1 MSKVSV
7 IIPIY
12 NGERYLKDCLDS
24 VLSQT
29 LRDIEVLC
37 INDGSTDNSL
47 TILDKYKEI
56 DNRIK
61 IINQDNMGMAVARNK
76 AMVMANSE
84 FICFMDADDLYPSN
98 DTLEILYKHAIKQGA
113 KICGGSMRQFDE
125 SGSWE
130 NFEGVYKK
138 YSFNEFKWIDFKDYQ
153 FNYGY
158 QRFIFNRKMLIDNE
172 IFFPL
177 YKRYQDPPFFTEAML
192 QAKRFYAIPV
202 VTYCYRLG
210 HQSNPLD
217 WPIDKFTD
225 MIRGWLENLEISS
238 REGLAELHYLVLN
251 QVEDNY
257 TAEALVKNL
266 EDDEVQSLLIKL
278 NASIDIDLLREVAPT
293 EYESENYIL
302 RVFHDNIA
310 VVKSLQN
317 QLIEYNALQDKLH
330 DIEFRYNEMENSVS
344 FRCGRMITY
353 IPRLIRNG
361 IRCYRDNGFAKSMN
375 IIYTRIERIFK

>member
-1 MSKVSV
+1 MSKISI
-7 IIPIY
+7 IIPVY
-12 NGERYLKDCLDS
+12 NGERYLDDCLNS
-24 VLSQT
+24 VLNQT
-29 LRDIEVLC
+29 LSDIEIICV
-37 INDGSTDNSL
+37 NDGSTDSSL
-47 TILDKYKEI
+47 AILYKYEKI

-61 IINQDNMGMAVARNK
+61 IINQENMGVAVARNK

-84 FICFMDADDLYPSN
+84 FICFMDADDLYPSD
-98 DTLEILYKHAIKQGA
+98 DTLEVLYNHAINQGA
-113 KICGGSMRQFDE
+113 MICGGSMRQFDE
-125 SGSWE
+125 RGSWE
-130 NFEGVYKK
+130 NFEGIYKK
-138 YSFNEFKWIDFKDYQ
+138 YTFNEFKWIDFKDYQ

-172 IFFPL
+172 ILFPL

-225 MIRGWLENLEISS
+225 MLRGWLENLEISS
-238 REGLAELHYLVLN
+238 RERLAELHYLVLN

-266 EDDEVQSLLIKL
+266 EYNEVQSLLIKL
-278 NASIDIDLLREVAPT
+278 NSSIDIDLLREVAPT

-302 RVFHDNIA
+302 RVFRDNIA

-317 QLIEYNALQDKLH
+317 QLIEYNALQEKLR
-330 DIEFRYNEMENSVS
+330 DIEFRYNEMKKSVS

-361 IRCYRDNGFAKSMN
+361 IKCYRDNGFAKTMN
-375 IIYTRIERIFK
+375 KIYTRIERIFK